1 MHGSSFEAMK
11 NFVEKYLNPDWKL
24 TILDIGSQ
32 DVSGGSYRPLFA
44 KPGWQYWGGD
54 LVKGENVD
62 IVFENKYD
70 FGSKQYDLVIS
81 GQTLEHIENMQ
92 AWIRA
97 VERVVK
103 PGGFVCIIAPYL
115 FREHRVPVD
124 CWRILP
130 DGMRYLLED
139 VAGLKIIEITNSA
152 DLVRNGDCVG
162 IGRKNGINPV

>member
-1 MHGSSFEAMK
+1 MHGSSYEAMQH
-11 NFVEKYLNPDWKL
+11 FVETYLKDKGSID
-24 TILDIGSQ
+24 ILEIGSQ
-32 DVSGGSYRPLFA
+32 DISGGSYRPLFT
-44 KPGWQYWGGD
+44 KPGWQYRGGD

-70 FGSKQYDLVIS
+70 FGNKQYDVVIS

-139 VAGLKIIEITNSA
+139 IAGFKVLELTDSQT
-152 DLVRNGDCVG
+152 LHRLGDCWG
-162 IGRKNGINPV
+162 IGVKNGLNKV